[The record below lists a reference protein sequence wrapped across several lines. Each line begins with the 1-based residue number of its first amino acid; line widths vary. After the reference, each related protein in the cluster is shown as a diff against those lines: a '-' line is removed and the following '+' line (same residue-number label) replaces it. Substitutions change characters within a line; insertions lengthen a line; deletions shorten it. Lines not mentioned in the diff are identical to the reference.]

1 MNPPLP
7 LKIVTSTESPVY
19 IGPSDLEKLSL
30 AFYQLQCS
38 LVVFK
43 VAFLSEVGVNFDV
56 ESFQAV
62 SEDACSILRAGWDLW
77 SLLLDNGYS
86 VIGTLF
92 NTIAGVASGASSV
105 VNWGW
110 SIVRGFQY
118 EFDVV

>member
-1 MNPPLP
+1 MNPPLL

-19 IGPSDLEKLSL
+19 IGPSELERLSL

-92 NTIAGVASGASSV
+92 NTIAEFAYGASSV

-118 EFDVV
+118 EFDVI